1 MSPLKASCHAEKM
14 TERRML
20 YPEIEPFNTGT
31 LPVDE
36 LHTLYFEECGNP
48 DGKPAVFLHGG
59 PGAGS
64 NPTHRRLWDP
74 QAYRIVVF
82 DQRGCGRS
90 TPHAETSSN
99 TTWDLVADIER
110 LRKHLNIDRWQVL
123 GGSWGSTLALA
134 YAQTHPEQVTELI
147 LRGIFLLRKWEIDW
161 LYQEGASALFP
172 DLFEA
177 YRDHIPLSEQADL
190 LNAYYRLLTSED
202 RAAVEAAAIAWSTWE
217 GSTLSLLPRHDLV
230 EQFTNPH
237 LAVSLA
243 RIESHY
249 FTNGGWFDTED
260 QLLDNIDCIRN
271 IPAVIVHGRYDVIT
285 PMQNAW
291 DLHKA
296 WPEAE
301 LHITP
306 DGGHSFDE
314 PGNLDVLIR
323 STDRFAR

>member
-1 MSPLKASCHAEKM
+1 M
-14 TERRML
+14 TERRTF
-20 YPEIEPFNTGT
+20 YPEIEPYQIGH
-31 LPVDE
+31 LPVSE
-36 LHTLYFEECGNP
+36 LHTLYYEECGNP

-64 NPTHRRLWDP
+64 NATHRRLWDP
-74 QAYRIVVF
+74 EAYRIIVF

-90 TPHAETSSN
+90 TPHADLTEN
-99 TTWDLVADIER
+99 TTWDLVADLER
-110 LRKHLNIDRWQVL
+110 LRTHLGIDGWQVL

-134 YAQTHPEQVTELI
+134 YAQTHPDRVTELI
-147 LRGIFLLRKWEIDW
+147 LRGIFLLRRWEIDW
-161 LYQEGASALFP
+161 LYQSGASSIFP
-172 DLFEA
+172 DLFEP
-177 YRDHIPLSEQADL
+177 YRDHIPVAEQDDL
-190 LNAYYRLLTSED
+190 PSAYHRRLTSGNAD
-202 RAAVEAAAIAWSTWE
+202 IIEAASVAWASWE
-217 GSTLSLLPRHDLV
+217 GATLSLLPRPDLV
-230 EQFTNPH
+230 DQFLDPH

-249 FTNGGWFDTED
+249 FSNGGWFDSET
-260 QLLDNIDCIRN
+260 QLLDNVDRIRD

-291 DLHKA
+291 DLHHA

-301 LHITP
+301 LFITA

-323 STDRFAR
+323 STDNFRT